1 MTKPR
6 QTLSWISRTRRGVAG
21 AALAAAVALASGL
34 MAAPSTQAQTFSAL
48 HTFKGVPDG
57 AYPYAGLVR
66 DTAGNLYSTTM
77 VGGHHSSSGTMFKV
91 SKTGKESVLYN
102 FEGVDGATD
111 GASPDAG
118 LIRDATGNFYGTTS
132 AGGAGDCDPPQ
143 GCGTVFKVSKTGKE
157 TVLYKFAGGYS
168 DGCHPAGGLIQ
179 DKSGNLYGTTSSCGV
194 SNEGTVFKVS
204 ASGKETVLHSFAG
217 SDGAIPMYTS
227 LLMDT
232 SGNLYGF
239 TSAGG
244 AGGGTVYKLSPSGTV
259 TVLYSFPDGYGGAY
273 GTPIMDT
280 QGNLYGTTL
289 NGGYP
294 RDGIVWKL
302 SKKGAETI
310 LHQFTR
316 GSSDGAFPYSGV
328 ILDANGNLYGTTLRG
343 GSSDDGTVYELT
355 ADGTL
360 TLLYSFT
367 NQSDGEYPYGGVI
380 MDAQGNLYGTAEQGG
395 DLKCGTEGYYGCGTV
410 WQITP

>member
-1 MTKPR
+1 
-6 QTLSWISRTRRGVAG
+6 VAG
-21 AALAAAVALASGL
+21 AVLTGAVALLLGL
-34 MAAPSTQAQTFSAL
+34 GATPSTQAQTFAAL
-48 HTFKGVPDG
+48 HAFKGVPDG
-57 AYPYAGLVR
+57 AYTFAGLVR

-77 VGGHHSSSGTMFKV
+77 VGGDHSSSGTVFKV
-91 SKTGKESVLYN
+91 SKTGKESVLYD
-102 FEGVDGATD
+102 FKGVDGATD
-111 GASPDAG
+111 GANPDAG
-118 LIRDATGNFYGTTS
+118 LIRDAAGNFYGTTF

-143 GCGTVFKVSKTGKE
+143 GCGTVFRVSKAGKE

-168 DGCHPAGGLIQ
+168 DGCHPDGGLVQ
-179 DKSGNLYGTTSSCGV
+179 DKSGNLYGTTFSCGA

-204 ASGKETVLHSFAG
+204 AGGKETVLHSFTG
-217 SDGAIPMYTS
+217 SDGANPMYTS

-244 AGGGTVYKLSPSGTV
+244 AGGGTVYKLSSSGSV
-259 TVLYSFPDGYGGAY
+259 KVLHSFTGSPDGYGGAY
-273 GTPIMDT
+273 GAPIMDA

-289 NGGYP
+289 SGGSFN
-294 RDGIVWKL
+294 DGIVWKL
-302 SKKGAETI
+302 SKNGTETV

-316 GSSDGAFPYSGV
+316 GSSDGGDPYSGV
-328 ILDANGNLYGTTLRG
+328 ILDGNLYGTTLRG
-343 GSSDDGTVYELT
+343 GSSDDGTVYELK

-367 NQSDGEYPYGGVI
+367 NQTDGEYPYGGVI

-395 DLKCGTEGYYGCGTV
+395 DPKCGKEGYYGCGTV
-410 WQITP
+410 WQITPQSR